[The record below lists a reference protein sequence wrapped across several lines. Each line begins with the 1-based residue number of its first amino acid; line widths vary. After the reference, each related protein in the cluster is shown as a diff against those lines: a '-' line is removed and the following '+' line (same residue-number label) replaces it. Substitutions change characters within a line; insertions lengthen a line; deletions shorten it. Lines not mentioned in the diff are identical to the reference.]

1 MLRNSLVVPIY
12 RILSEREGIQEKG
25 RSYKEAA
32 KDFMEATGYM
42 EHREAEIHPSLEDIQ
57 FRHKGSGEWVVAEA
71 KGSKLSP
78 NDFPSELARYY
89 LEYTH
94 RPKEQ
99 RFDFFIFAEELGN
112 DQLWDDLFERSYA
125 DNEKIADFLSKL
137 ENKLDDDELRRK
149 VADTYV
155 EDFETFSLDTHVHE
169 ADYLELR
176 TVAME
181 LRESDRFN
189 YEPYLHSFEPI
200 ERQHDYAT
208 NLFHVTSFPDDLY
221 IYDTVEGI
229 AEARYY
235 NYNNKHYPVVPEA
248 GKLYTLV
255 EKDRLPGGTRHYIGS
270 DSPEA
275 VDFEPWISEED
286 TREHINNVRELLLGV
301 ISVSAQKNDCIVERS
316 RGRHIY
322 PVYDKER
329 HQGKRTDSQGLWLA
343 QELNQR
349 SEIRHRA
356 VDVRIEKYAD
366 QFYYVFKPTQEFTWD
381 GREKVTGE
389 RKSEL
394 QDSFSP
400 NRFQGQNSKQLRQI
414 QIWPKILMLTVNT
427 GLSQWMGGDQLPA
440 IQKIE
445 AEQVKGLN
453 LGIRPPKDGDEQSRI
468 IDGVIDE

>member
-1 MLRNSLVVPIY
+1 VPIY
-12 RILSEREGIQEKG
+12 RILSEREGVQEKG
-25 RSYKEAA
+25 RSYKDAVI
-32 KDFMEATGYM
+32 DFMEATGYM
-42 EHREAEIHPSLEDIQ
+42 EHREAEIHPSLDDIQ
-57 FRHKGSGEWVVAEA
+57 FRHKGSGEWVIAEA

-78 NDFPSELARYY
+78 NDFRSELARYY

-99 RFDFFIFAEELGN
+99 RFDFFIFAEELGYP
-112 DQLWDDLFERSYA
+112 QLWSDLFEKSYT
-125 DNEKIADFLSKL
+125 DNDKIEEFLSQL
-137 ENKLDDDELRRK
+137 EKKLDDEKLSQK
-149 VADTYV
+149 IADTYV
-155 EDFETFSLDTHVHE
+155 EDFETFAIDTHVHE
-169 ADYLELR
+169 ADYLELK

-181 LRESDRFN
+181 LQESDRFN

-200 ERQHDYAT
+200 KEQHDYAT
-208 NLFHVTSFPDDLY
+208 NLFHVTSFPDNLY
-221 IYDTVEGI
+221 IYDTAEGL

-235 NYNNKHYPVVPEA
+235 NYNNQHYPVVPEA

-255 EKDRLPGGTRHYIGS
+255 EKDRLPGSTKHYIGS
-270 DSPEA
+270 DSPEV
-275 VDFEPWISEED
+275 VDFKNWISEGDSPER
-286 TREHINNVRELLLGV
+286 TNIVRELLLGV

-322 PVYDKER
+322 PIYDENR
-329 HQGKRTDSQGLWLA
+329 HHGKRTDSQNRWLA
-343 QELNQR
+343 QELSDR

-356 VDVRIEKYAD
+356 VDIRVEKYAD
-366 QFYYVFKPTQEFTWD
+366 EFYYVLTPTQEFTWD

-394 QDSFSP
+394 QDKFSP

-414 QIWPKILMLTVNT
+414 RIWPKILMLTINT
-427 GLSQWMGGDQLPA
+427 GLSRWMDGDQLPA

-445 AEQVKGLN
+445 AEQVQGLT

>member
-1 MLRNSLVVPIY
+1 MPIY

-25 RSYKEAA
+25 RSYKDAVI
-32 KDFMEATGYM
+32 DFMEATGYM
-42 EHREAEIHPSLEDIQ
+42 EHREAEIHPSLDDIQ
-57 FRHKGSGEWVVAEA
+57 FRHKGSGECVVAEA
-71 KGSKLSP
+71 KGTELSP
-78 NDFPSELARYY
+78 NDFPSALARYY

-99 RFDFFIFAEELGN
+99 RFDFFIFAEELSYP
-112 DQLWDDLFERSYA
+112 QLWSDLFEKSYT
-125 DNEKIADFLSKL
+125 DNDKIEEFLTKL
-137 ENKLDDDELRRK
+137 ENKLDDEELRQK

-155 EDFETFSLDTHVHE
+155 EDFETFAIDTHVHE

-181 LRESDRFN
+181 LEESDRFN

-200 ERQHDYAT
+200 KKQHDYAT

-221 IYDTVEGI
+221 IYDTAEGI

-255 EKDRLPGGTRHYIGS
+255 EKDRLPGSTRHYIGS
-270 DSPEA
+270 DAPEV
-275 VDFEPWISEED
+275 VDFETWIAEED
-286 TREHINNVRELLLGV
+286 TRKRTNIVRELLLGV
-301 ISVSAQKNDCIVERS
+301 ISVSAQENDCVVERS

-322 PVYDKER
+322 PIYDKNR
-329 HQGKRTDSQGLWLA
+329 HQGKRTDTRNRWLA
-343 QELNQR
+343 QELNNR

-356 VDVRIEKYAD
+356 VDVRVERYAD
-366 QFYYVFKPTQEFTWD
+366 NFYYVLTPTQEFTWD
-381 GREKVTGE
+381 GRENVTGE

-394 QDSFSP
+394 QDNFSP
-400 NRFQGQNSKQLRQI
+400 NRFQGQNSKQLRQVRM
-414 QIWPKILMLTVNT
+414 WPKILMLTVNT
-427 GLSQWMGGDQLPA
+427 GLSQWTGGGQLPA
-440 IQKIE
+440 IQQIG
-445 AEQVKGLN
+445 AEQVQGLT
-453 LGIRPPKDGDEQSRI
+453 LGIRPPDDGAEQSRI